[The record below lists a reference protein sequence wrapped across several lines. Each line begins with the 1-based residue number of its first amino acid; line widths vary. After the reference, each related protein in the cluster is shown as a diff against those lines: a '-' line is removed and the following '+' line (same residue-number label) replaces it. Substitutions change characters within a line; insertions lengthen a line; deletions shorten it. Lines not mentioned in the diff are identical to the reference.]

1 MFFLGSSLTAIAIPM
16 QLGQI
21 LFEPEYYLLS
31 FHFIFMFLLDL
42 QNKMVCDSTV
52 YIFIAFHQ
60 FIM

>member
-1 MFFLGSSLTAIAIPM
+1 M

-21 LFEPEYYLLS
+21 LFEPGYYLLS

-52 YIFIAFHQ
+52 YIFIAFRQ